1 MPTPCLQLRQVLW
14 RASCWSD
21 LSRQAGARCKNQH
34 EAEVGRRTVEAWTN
48 SRRDL
53 GDLICRCRAHFVE
66 VMRPEFLPAHW
77 DVTHRI
83 AVRRL

>member
-1 MPTPCLQLRQVLW
+1 MVQVLW
-14 RASCWSD
+14 RASNWSEPG
-21 LSRQAGARCKNQH
+21 RHPGARCRNQQ
-34 EAEVGRRTVEAWTN
+34 ETEVGRRTVEAWMD
-48 SRRDL
+48 SERDL
-53 GDLICRCRAHFVE
+53 GDLVCRCRAHFVQ